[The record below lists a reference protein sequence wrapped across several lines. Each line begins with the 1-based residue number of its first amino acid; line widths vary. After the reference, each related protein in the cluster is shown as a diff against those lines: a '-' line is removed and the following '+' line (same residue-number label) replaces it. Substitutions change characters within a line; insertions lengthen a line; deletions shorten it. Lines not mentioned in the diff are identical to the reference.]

1 VTLAVAIDWCMLDRT
16 AGLKKP
22 AMSAIP
28 HSGFSHFP
36 KDGIRMKQR
45 PIFITESD
53 LERLK
58 VLLVQQRATLKASKY
73 SAELQAELERA
84 VVVESKGVPADVVT
98 MHSLVELVDLDTGD
112 NEVYSLVFP
121 EEADVAHGKLSVL
134 APIGTAVLGYRVGD
148 EFEWKVPA
156 GVRRLLVSK
165 VLYQPEA
172 AGDWDL

>member
-1 VTLAVAIDWCMLDRT
+1 
-16 AGLKKP
+16 
-22 AMSAIP
+22 
-28 HSGFSHFP
+28 
-36 KDGIRMKQR
+36 MKQR